1 MTMIC
6 IFAKTLKRFLM
17 NRIKEI
23 LKEKGLT
30 QQELADMLGVTRISI
45 VKTLA
50 GNPSQ
55 ETLER
60 IAAALNIPMWQ
71 LFVSSEE
78 VARQTKGETCPY
90 CGQPITIKTIIEKV

>member
-1 MTMIC
+1 
-6 IFAKTLKRFLM
+6 M

-23 LKEKGLT
+23 LKEKGIT
-30 QQELADMLGVTRISI
+30 QQELADKLGVTRISV

-60 IAAALNIPMWQ
+60 IANALNVPMWQ
-71 LFVSSEE
+71 LFASPKDIQNDGNALV
-78 VARQTKGETCPY
+78 CPV
-90 CGQPITIKTIIEKV
+90 CKTPLELKAKE